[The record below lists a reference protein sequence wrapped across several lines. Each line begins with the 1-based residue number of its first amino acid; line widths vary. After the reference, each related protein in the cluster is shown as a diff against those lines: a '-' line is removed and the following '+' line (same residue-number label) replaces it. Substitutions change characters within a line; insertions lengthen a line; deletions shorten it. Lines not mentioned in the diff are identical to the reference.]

1 MADNEQ
7 REQDQNQ
14 NEWYFNTSTGEP
26 ELGKLSPV
34 NQRSG
39 PYKSRKEAED
49 AWKIAKERNL
59 IWDEENRKW
68 NDWGAGRK

>member
-1 MADNEQ
+1 MADNE
-7 REQDQNQ
+7 EHDQDRNQ

-26 ELGKLSPV
+26 ELGKLSPA

-68 NDWGAGRK
+68 NDWGAGRN